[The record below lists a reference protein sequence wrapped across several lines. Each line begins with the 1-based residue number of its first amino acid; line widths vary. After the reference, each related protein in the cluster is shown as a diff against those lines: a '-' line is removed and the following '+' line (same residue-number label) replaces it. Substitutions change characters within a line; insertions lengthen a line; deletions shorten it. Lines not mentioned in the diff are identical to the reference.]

1 MLALRHNIPV
11 YPFIHFGEEL
21 FLHNLKRLKRTDVTL
36 RTGRPF
42 ILRTPDGRVNRE
54 IRQKMVDEMM
64 EYFTSLLPAKY
75 HGYYTGLRNGE
86 YSYLNFL
93 DTVDG

>member
-1 MLALRHNIPV
+1 
-11 YPFIHFGEEL
+11 
-21 FLHNLKRLKRTDVTL
+21 
-36 RTGRPF
+36 
-42 ILRTPDGRVNRE
+42 
-54 IRQKMVDEMM
+54 MM